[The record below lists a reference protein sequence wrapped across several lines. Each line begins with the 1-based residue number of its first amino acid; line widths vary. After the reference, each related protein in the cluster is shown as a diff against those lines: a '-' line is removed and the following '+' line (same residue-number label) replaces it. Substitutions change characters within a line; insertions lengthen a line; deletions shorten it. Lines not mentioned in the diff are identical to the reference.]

1 MLSATRY
8 IKPKTSLFVT
18 LKTSLIYP
26 RITLFAPFVLS
37 WYRHKRSGYNT
48 VGDIVDKTKKEFRK
62 CKNLGEK
69 SCNEVVANLEK
80 LGLNFR
86 KK

>member
-1 MLSATRY
+1 MA
-8 IKPKTSLFVT
+8 KNV
-18 LKTSLIYP
+18 LKTKVEKMDLSI
-26 RITLFAPFVLS
+26 ITYNCL
-37 WYRHKRSGYNT
+37 KRSGYNT

-69 SCNEVVANLEK
+69 SYDEVVANLEK